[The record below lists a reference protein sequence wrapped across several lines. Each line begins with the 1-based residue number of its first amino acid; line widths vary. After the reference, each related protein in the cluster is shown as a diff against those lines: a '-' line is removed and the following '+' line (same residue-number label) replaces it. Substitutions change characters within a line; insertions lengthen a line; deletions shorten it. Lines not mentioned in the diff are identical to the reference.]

1 MIIRLN
7 PTLFYM
13 AINDRFI
20 SAYLM
25 IMIKNQK
32 DRSYNAA
39 CLKPGTKLEH
49 IVGVTSNKTGRRP

>member
-1 MIIRLN
+1 
-7 PTLFYM
+7 M